1 MKNKTFYYHYYYV
14 TFKFVYWCLSF
25 KILGEN
31 DVALKKQILI
41 RNSSAKIPRWRNV
54 ACQTSFAVNIFDVS
68 FFFDVSIFVDVSNC
82 FDVSIFADV
91 LPNIENLESDQIV

>member
-1 MKNKTFYYHYYYV
+1 MKNKTFYYYYYYYV
-14 TFKFVYWCLSF
+14 TLKFIYWCLSF

-54 ACQTSFAVNIFDVS
+54 ACQTVNIFDIS
-68 FFFDVSIFVDVSNC
+68 FIFNVFIFADVSNC